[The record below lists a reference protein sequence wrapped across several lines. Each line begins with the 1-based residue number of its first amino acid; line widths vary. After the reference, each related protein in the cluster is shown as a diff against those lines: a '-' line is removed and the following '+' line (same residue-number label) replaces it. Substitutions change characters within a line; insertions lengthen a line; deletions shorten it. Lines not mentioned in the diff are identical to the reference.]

1 MKGHPQI
8 IDQLNRIL
16 TNELTAIN
24 QYFLHARMLG
34 NWGIDRLAKKVYSE
48 SMGEMKHADAII
60 ERVLLLDGL
69 PNLQN
74 LHKLNIGE
82 NVPEMLRCDLSV
94 ETQNRSALQEAIST
108 CEEQRDFVSRDL
120 LTGILDDTE
129 EHIDW
134 LEAQLG
140 LIETVG
146 VENYVAEQMGANSE

>member
-1 MKGHPQI
+1 MNTEILQT
-8 IDQLNRIL
+8 QLGRRIGSG
-16 TNELTAIN
+16 
-24 QYFLHARMLG
+24 R
-34 NWGIDRLAKKVYSE
+34 E
-48 SMGEMKHADAII
+48 SADAII